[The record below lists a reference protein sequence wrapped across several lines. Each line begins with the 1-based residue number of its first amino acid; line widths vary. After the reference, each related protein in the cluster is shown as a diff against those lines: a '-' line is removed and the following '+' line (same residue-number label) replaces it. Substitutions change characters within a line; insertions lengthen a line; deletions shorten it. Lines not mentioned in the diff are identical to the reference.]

1 MWTAGSRIALI
12 YFFESLGSFGWIGRG
27 SDPPGPS
34 VFPFILICKIYDLD
48 YLKELLRR
56 CA

>member
-48 YLKELLRR
+48 YLKELLRS